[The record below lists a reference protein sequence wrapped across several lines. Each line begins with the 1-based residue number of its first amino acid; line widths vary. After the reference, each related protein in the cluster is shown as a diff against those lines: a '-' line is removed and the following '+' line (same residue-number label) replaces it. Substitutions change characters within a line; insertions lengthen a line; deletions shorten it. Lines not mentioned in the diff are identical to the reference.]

1 MNPGTPLGINVTHNV
16 GNINDAIGFFP
27 KAWRA
32 TKKYSVNN
40 TIPIVV
46 VNAWLQFS
54 LAYVAAVVVTSH
66 DMSFITNILNSR
78 AMPAYA
84 LASVIL
90 GTILLT
96 SLIIKH
102 AHKQEIKDEILKNG
116 KNTID
121 IKIRGGESDG
131 INEIAQNA
139 LTIEIV
145 PDTSLIGNKK
155 ENFSI
160 VLPISGKQG
169 EILEN
174 KRQENRNK
182 IVLLTVPYVLSGLTV
197 VGALAKFGFANI
209 QSWKQWTF
217 IAAVGVIA
225 IVGACITLSK
235 LRNNEVDNACNT
247 VKKFDNADILL
258 PCRKG
263 SVISVMENKFES
275 KEENDPLSRLIKLF
289 DRHLTNLVNRVC
301 YLFDNSLLKPSNVNI
316 KGTLDGM
323 KKDVATLLD
332 KLKEIIKQ
340 NLDGVEATANEAII
354 QCLVNIDKSVDELCK
369 GVGEKVQNELDKISI
384 KDLVDNISRLAET
397 LEDRVARTKPGRC
410 TGLAGATF
418 AEERLPNAP
427 RESRD
432 DQLSQQDQGI
442 QTNNSEKPDVQRV
455 DWAEG
460 VKEIGQL
467 KKKIEALKR
476 ALEEKESNQTQA
488 DSGVNSE
495 TSSTT
500 SNDPQR
506 DEEEILDEE
515 LARLEKEERMEE
527 KREKIKNLKEARP
540 KQKEIKEWK
549 KEINGKP
556 SEFLYYVLES
566 IKLGEKATLRNLHNK
581 IIIHW
586 KEGSQTIC
594 HIKKQG
600 NLQIEPSAA
609 MFKDPSV
616 QAAWEMVRG

>member
-1 MNPGTPLGINVTHNV
+1 MNSGTPPLGINVTHNV

-40 TIPIVV
+40 TLPILA

-66 DMSFITNILNSR
+66 DMSFITNILNSK

-96 SLIIKH
+96 SLIIRH
-102 AHKQEIKDEILKNG
+102 AHKQEIKDEMLKNG

-121 IKIRGGESDG
+121 REIRGGESDG

-160 VLPISGKQG
+160 VLPISGRQG

-197 VGALAKFGFANI
+197 AGALGKFGFANI

-225 IVGACITLSK
+225 IVGACVTLSK
-235 LRNNEVDNACNT
+235 LGNNEVDNACNT
-247 VKKFDNADILL
+247 VKRFDNEDILL
-258 PCRKG
+258 PFRKG
-263 SVISVMENKFES
+263 SVLSVMENKFES
-275 KEENDPLSRLIKLF
+275 KEENDPLSRLIGVLREIGGELCSIADKRLQGVKNHF
-289 DRHLTNLVNRVC
+289 
-301 YLFDNSLLKPSNVNI
+301 NSSVDKFLEETKKHIEALLYN
-316 KGTLDGM
+316 
-323 KKDVATLLD
+323 
-332 KLKEIIKQ
+332 LKEIIKQ

-354 QCLVNIDKSVDELCK
+354 QCLFNIDKSVDKLCK
-369 GVGEKVQNELDKISI
+369 GVGKDVQKKLDKISI
-384 KDLVDNISRLAET
+384 KDLVDNLSRLAET
-397 LEDRVARTKPGRC
+397 LEDRVARLKIEDGGYLKAPKISIAPT
-410 TGLAGATF
+410 
-418 AEERLPNAP
+418 RLPNAP
-427 RESRD
+427 GESRNE
-432 DQLSQQDQGI
+432 QSPQGE
-442 QTNNSEKPDVQRV
+442 QASSDEEPDAQRV
-455 DWAEG
+455 NWTGG
-460 VKEIGQL
+460 VKKIGQL
-467 KKKIEALKR
+467 KKEIEELKR
-476 ALEEKESNQTQA
+476 ALEEKENNQP
-488 DSGVNSE
+488 DSGISPK
-495 TSSTT
+495 TSTTT
-500 SNDPQR
+500 SNGPQR

-540 KQKEIKEWK
+540 KQKEIKERQEK
-549 KEINGKP
+549 INGKP

-566 IKLGEKATLRNLHNK
+566 VKLGEKATLRNLNNK

-586 KEGSQTIC
+586 KDGSQTIC

-609 MFKDPSV
+609 MFTDPSV

>member
-1 MNPGTPLGINVTHNV
+1 MNLGAAENSFNFKINHDVAVT
-16 GNINDAIGFFP
+16 GYPTRI
-27 KAWRA
+27 WRA

-40 TIPIVV
+40 TIPIVA

-121 IKIRGGESDG
+121 REIRGGESDG

-182 IVLLTVPYVLSGLTV
+182 IVLLTVPYVLSGLTM

-217 IAAVGVIA
+217 IVAVGVIA

-235 LRNNEVDNACNT
+235 LGNNEVDNACNT
-247 VKKFDNADILL
+247 VKRFDNADILL

-263 SVISVMENKFES
+263 SVVSVIENKFES
-275 KEENDPLSRLIKLF
+275 KEENDLQSQALRLF
-289 DRHLTNLVNRVC
+289 ERFLTGFKNDVC
-301 YLFDNSLLKPSNVNI
+301 SILNEQLTEANKLLKENVLDPSNEKI
-316 KGTLDGM
+316 QETLNH
-323 KKDVATLLD
+323 
-332 KLKEIIKQ
+332 LKEIREDIKKD
-340 NLDGVEATANEAII
+340 LDELHKEISKILNNGKGLTEDVNSPSLADLIKEIYSKVEAFNVRSYIGYFAKNKESSDGSQRGNDNEFFAMI
-354 QCLVNIDKSVDELCK
+354 KKYKDEA
-369 GVGEKVQNELDKISI
+369 EKLQNEVKELK
-384 KDLVDNISRLAET
+384 KQM
-397 LEDRVARTKPGRC
+397 
-410 TGLAGATF
+410 
-418 AEERLPNAP
+418 EELKNKQTQP
-427 RESRD
+427 RE
-432 DQLSQQDQGI
+432 
-442 QTNNSEKPDVQRV
+442 P
-455 DWAEG
+455 
-460 VKEIGQL
+460 
-467 KKKIEALKR
+467 
-476 ALEEKESNQTQA
+476 
-488 DSGVNSE
+488 E
-495 TSSTT
+495 TSSLT
-500 SNDPQR
+500 SNGPQQ
-506 DEEEILDEE
+506 DEEKVLDEE

-566 IKLGEKATLRNLHNK
+566 VKLGEKATLRNLNNK

-586 KEGSQTIC
+586 KDGSQTIC

-609 MFKDPSV
+609 MFTDPSV

>member
-1 MNPGTPLGINVTHNV
+1 MNLDTPLGINVTHNV

-40 TIPIVV
+40 TIPTVA

-54 LAYVAAVVVTSH
+54 LAYVAAVIVTSH
-66 DMSFITNILNSR
+66 DMSFITNIFNSR

-90 GTILLT
+90 GTILLA

-258 PCRKG
+258 PFRKG
-263 SVISVMENKFES
+263 GVVSVMENKFES
-275 KEENDPLSRLIKLF
+275 KEENDPMSRLIKLLDEHF
-289 DRHLTNLVNRVC
+289 TEFTDKISD
-301 YLFDNSLLKPSNVNI
+301 LFDKFLVEAKTSIDEKLLKPANDEIQETLVHL
-316 KGTLDGM
+316 KGIREDI
-323 KKDVATLLD
+323 KKDLNELHKEISKILNNGKGLTEDVNLPSVADIIKEIYSKVKAFNVRSYIGYFAKNKESSNGSQHGNDNEFFAMIKKFKDEAEKLQNEVKELKKQMEELKNKQTQSSEPNSSLESEGTTTATPLD
-332 KLKEIIKQ
+332 K
-340 NLDGVEATANEAII
+340 
-354 QCLVNIDKSVDELCK
+354 
-369 GVGEKVQNELDKISI
+369 
-384 KDLVDNISRLAET
+384 
-397 LEDRVARTKPGRC
+397 
-410 TGLAGATF
+410 
-418 AEERLPNAP
+418 
-427 RESRD
+427 
-432 DQLSQQDQGI
+432 
-442 QTNNSEKPDVQRV
+442 
-455 DWAEG
+455 
-460 VKEIGQL
+460 
-467 KKKIEALKR
+467 
-476 ALEEKESNQTQA
+476 
-488 DSGVNSE
+488 
-495 TSSTT
+495 
-500 SNDPQR
+500 QR
-506 DEEEILDEE
+506 DE
-515 LARLEKEERMEE
+515 
-527 KREKIKNLKEARP
+527 KN
-540 KQKEIKEWK
+540 
-549 KEINGKP
+549 
-556 SEFLYYVLES
+556 
-566 IKLGEKATLRNLHNK
+566 
-581 IIIHW
+581 
-586 KEGSQTIC
+586 
-594 HIKKQG
+594 
-600 NLQIEPSAA
+600 
-609 MFKDPSV
+609 
-616 QAAWEMVRG
+616 

>member
-1 MNPGTPLGINVTHNV
+1 MNPGAANTDNFFNFKINHDVAVT
-16 GNINDAIGFFP
+16 GYPTRI
-27 KAWRA
+27 WRA

-40 TIPIVV
+40 TLPIVA

-54 LAYVAAVVVTSH
+54 LAYIAAVIVTSH
-66 DMSFITNILNSR
+66 DMSFIANILNSR

-96 SLIIKH
+96 SLVIKH
-102 AHKQEIKDEILKNG
+102 VHKQEIKDEILKNG

-145 PDTSLIGNKK
+145 PDTSFIGDKK

-182 IVLLTVPYVLSGLTV
+182 IVLLTVPYVLSGLTI

-225 IVGACITLSK
+225 IVGACVTLSK

-247 VKKFDNADILL
+247 VKRFDNADILL

-263 SVISVMENKFES
+263 SVVSVMENKFES
-275 KEENDPLSRLIKLF
+275 KEKDDLQSQILGLVENSF
-289 DRHLTNLVNRVC
+289 
-301 YLFDNSLLKPSNVNI
+301 LKPANAKVREVLDDVGENI
-316 KGTLDGM
+316 KGNVDEAG
-323 KKDVATLLD
+323 KKADCLFKGIEKSVQEKLNAIDVNGTTGAVKNAAVALENAANKFNPSTWWSWSQSSTQPQETQENEQTTESD
-332 KLKEIIKQ
+332 SGRSSPSE
-340 NLDGVEATANEAII
+340 NEDNTANP
-354 QCLVNIDKSVDELCK
+354 
-369 GVGEKVQNELDKISI
+369 
-384 KDLVDNISRLAET
+384 
-397 LEDRVARTKPGRC
+397 LESK
-410 TGLAGATF
+410 
-418 AEERLPNAP
+418 
-427 RESRD
+427 
-432 DQLSQQDQGI
+432 
-442 QTNNSEKPDVQRV
+442 
-455 DWAEG
+455 
-460 VKEIGQL
+460 VKEQR
-467 KKKIEALKR
+467 KR
-476 ALEEKESNQTQA
+476 VKALELQKESNELTQREK
-488 DSGVNSE
+488 D
-495 TSSTT
+495 
-500 SNDPQR
+500 
-506 DEEEILDEE
+506 
-515 LARLEKEERMEE
+515 LEKELAEQRKINRKQEKTNERKE
-527 KREKIKNLKEARP
+527 K
-540 KQKEIKEWK
+540 
-549 KEINGKP
+549 INGKP

-566 IKLGEKATLRNLHNK
+566 IKLEEKGDKEKDSKVEATLRNFNNK

-586 KEGSQTIC
+586 KDGSQTIC

-600 NLQIEPSAA
+600 DLPSTEVD
-609 MFKDPSV
+609 FVDKNI
-616 QAAWEMVRG
+616 QAAFETACVG